1 MGPTD
6 CGVSDDCKTYSCV
19 MSKCAISYAANGTPL
34 PKNMQTD
41 GDCMIVECDGAGNT
55 IASIDPIDAP
65 PDSNQCTQNLCD
77 MMGMPTYPPEPL
89 NTMCVD
95 KGGTLCDGLG
105 NCLKAPGTGCGA
117 GAECVTGFCVD
128 GVCCNESCTADCKAC
143 NVTGSFGT
151 CANLPSGTADGAA
164 CSGMNSCDGMGA
176 CKRGNG
182 QGCGMNTECAS
193 GNCVEGVC
201 CNSPCMETCKTCMRS
216 GFVGQCIDLPNEQLD
231 TTATMVCTGEFRC
244 DGIGN
249 CKKLTGYSCTMGAQ
263 CLSGYCAD
271 GYCCGNICN
280 QLCMACS
287 MNLTGAT
294 NGSCQ
299 PILNGL
305 DPIDECA
312 GNKTCN
318 GAGSCKP

>member
-1 MGPTD
+1 
-6 CGVSDDCKTYSCV
+6 
-19 MSKCAISYAANGTPL
+19 
-34 PKNMQTD
+34 
-41 GDCMIVECDGAGNT
+41 
-55 IASIDPIDAP
+55 
-65 PDSNQCTQNLCD
+65 
-77 MMGMPTYPPEPL
+77 
-89 NTMCVD
+89 
-95 KGGTLCDGLG
+95 
-105 NCLKAPGTGCGA
+105 
-117 GAECVTGFCVD
+117 
-128 GVCCNESCTADCKAC
+128 
-143 NVTGSFGT
+143 
-151 CANLPSGTADGAA
+151 
-164 CSGMNSCDGMGA
+164 
-176 CKRGNG
+176 
-182 QGCGMNTECAS
+182 
-193 GNCVEGVC
+193 
-201 CNSPCMETCKTCMRS
+201 MRS

-249 CKKLTGYSCTMGAQ
+249 CKKLTGYSCTTGAQ